1 MRWDR
6 MKDALHF
13 LADERAFRLR
23 LFCEGTLV
31 GIGVGVVVAL
41 FRWVL
46 ELTEIYRPVLFDWM
60 KASFPVGFLGWGLF
74 LLWIAWLLARFL
86 DAEPLISG
94 SGIPQVKGILLG
106 RIRMNAQRV
115 LALKFVGGVLAI
127 GAGMSLGREG
137 PSVQLGA
144 CVGQWFSRLRL
155 RPRSEERFLLTA
167 GSGAGLAA
175 AFNAPLAG
183 VIFCLEELTKMFS
196 PLVLMATVA
205 ATVSAATVAG
215 SILGLTPVF
224 HIGELPAMAISQYF
238 WLFPLGVFVGGLGV
252 LFNRTLMAALDAYQR
267 FSNGAAK
274 FLLPLFL
281 AFGLAFILPQ
291 VLGGGSALVD
301 TMIRQDFTLTFL
313 LILLVAKF
321 SFTMLSFGSGVP
333 GGIFLPMLVLG
344 ALAGAVFAKVMT
356 LAGVFDETLTKG
368 FIIYGMAAYFAA
380 VVRAPITGSVLI
392 MEMTGSFHHMLA
404 LIFVSLTAYLAAD
417 VLHGAPVYDML
428 LERLLRVRAK
438 VRKVTAHHRTITE
451 FIVGEGSRLD
461 GKTIAETTW
470 PEECLLV
477 QVRRGETELIPTG
490 PLVLQSGDFIYAL
503 ADDGDIAELEELAE
517 ENVHSDKDGTI
528 P

>member
-1 MRWDR
+1 
-6 MKDALHF
+6 
-13 LADERAFRLR
+13 
-23 LFCEGTLV
+23 
-31 GIGVGVVVAL
+31 
-41 FRWVL
+41 
-46 ELTEIYRPVLFDWM
+46 
-60 KASFPVGFLGWGLF
+60 
-74 LLWIAWLLARFL
+74 
-86 DAEPLISG
+86 
-94 SGIPQVKGILLG
+94 
-106 RIRMNAQRV
+106 
-115 LALKFVGGVLAI
+115 
-127 GAGMSLGREG
+127 
-137 PSVQLGA
+137 
-144 CVGQWFSRLRL
+144 RL

-183 VIFCLEELTKMFS
+183 VMFCLEELTKMFS

-224 HIGELPAMAISQYF
+224 HIDKLPAMAISQYF

-252 LFNRTLMAALDAYQR
+252 LFNRTLMATLDAYQR
-267 FSNGAAK
+267 FSKGAAK

-281 AFGLAFILPQ
+281 SFGLAFVLPQ

-301 TMIRQDFTLTFL
+301 TMVRQDFTLTFL

-344 ALAGAVFAKVMT
+344 ALAGAVFAKLMT
-356 LAGVFDETLTKG
+356 MAGVFDETLTTA

-428 LERLLRVRAK
+428 LERLLRAREK
-438 VRKVTAHHRTITE
+438 VRQVVAHHRTITE
-451 FIVGEGSRLD
+451 LIVGEGSCLD
-461 GKTIAETTW
+461 GKTVAEISW
-470 PEECLLV
+470 PAECLLV

-490 PLVLQSGDFIYAL
+490 ALVLQSGDFIYAL
-503 ADDGDIAELEELAE
+503 ADDGDIADLEELAE
-517 ENVHSDKDGTI
+517 ENVHSGQ
-528 P
+528 